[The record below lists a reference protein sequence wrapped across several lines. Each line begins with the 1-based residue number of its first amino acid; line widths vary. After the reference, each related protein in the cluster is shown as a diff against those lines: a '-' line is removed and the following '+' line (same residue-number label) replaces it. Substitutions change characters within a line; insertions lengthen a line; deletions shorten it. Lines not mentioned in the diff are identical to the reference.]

1 MLYRGMDRAQ
11 LDTAY
16 NNSAAVTN
24 YNAIKADWHARS
36 ARVRQSRRGH
46 LDLEYGD
53 TPRQHLDPFL
63 TDSPRGW
70 GHEEYLLPAS
80 NFPLG
85 ILQISKSLAFYQG
98 HHNEAI
104 GWEEGRNRVM
114 TTNNHIDREL
124 GEAQLDEQDLDQVTG
139 GVIITKHVDK
149 ASPSLMLSGGGTP
162 SLEYWLQQLMF

>member
-63 TDSPRGW
+63 ADSPRALVGDTRNTFCP
-70 GHEEYLLPAS
+70 PAT
-80 NFPLG
+80 FHWAFF
-85 ILQISKSLAFYQG
+85 KSQNRSRFIR
-98 HHNEAI
+98 AI
-104 GWEEGRNRVM
+104 TMKRSVGKRGAIV
-114 TTNNHIDREL
+114 
-124 GEAQLDEQDLDQVTG
+124 
-139 GVIITKHVDK
+139 
-149 ASPSLMLSGGGTP
+149 
-162 SLEYWLQQLMF
+162 